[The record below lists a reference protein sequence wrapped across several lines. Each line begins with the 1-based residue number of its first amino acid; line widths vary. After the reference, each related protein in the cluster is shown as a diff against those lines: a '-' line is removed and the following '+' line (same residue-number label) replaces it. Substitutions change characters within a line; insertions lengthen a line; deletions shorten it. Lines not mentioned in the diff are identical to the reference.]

1 MNRRC
6 SDCQAELSS
15 ARLQAVPNAAQ
26 CVECLAGR
34 GDVDRYKDKLRS
46 AFNRAPELQHGGE
59 YELEWVGHE
68 FNVAPIA
75 AFTLGEAAMLFQR
88 GA

>member
-1 MNRRC
+1 
-6 SDCQAELSS
+6 
-15 ARLQAVPNAAQ
+15 
-26 CVECLAGR
+26 
-34 GDVDRYKDKLRS
+34 VDRYKDKLRS

-59 YELEWVGHE
+59 YELEWVGDE